1 MAGRQCQSDL
11 TREGGEDE
19 VLGRRV
25 LDATEFE
32 EEFSQAAGSPSE
44 GSPSGRKGPAL

>member
-11 TREGGEDE
+11 TREGEDE

-25 LDATEFE
+25 LDATQFE